1 MSTLLRRTAP
11 TVGDM
16 YAVVFGVKE
25 GVNDGC
31 CAPVVPRYR
40 VRHMC
45 ATSHVVS
52 VLSRRTSNLGAVVAR
67 RIGPLA
73 SGRANVG
80 HLRVTGNG
88 WRAMRVSG
96 LVRWWRKLPG
106 GLLWRA
112 CDGRVPNIDSSVGC
126 RIRGYC
132 AASAHLPA
140 SFRTQRRT
148 QTRPQLKNGR

>member
-112 CDGRVPNIDSSVGC
+112 CDGRVPNIDSSVVAESVVIARRARTCLPRHSG
-126 RIRGYC
+126 RNAERRH
-132 AASAHLPA
+132 AHH
-140 SFRTQRRT
+140 
-148 QTRPQLKNGR
+148 N